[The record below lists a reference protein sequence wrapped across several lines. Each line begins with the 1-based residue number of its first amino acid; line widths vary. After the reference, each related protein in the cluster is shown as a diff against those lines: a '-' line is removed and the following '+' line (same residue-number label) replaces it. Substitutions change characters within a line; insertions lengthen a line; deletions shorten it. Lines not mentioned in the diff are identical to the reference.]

1 MSAGYDSETASEED
15 PVVLTPQVKRK
26 SQEIVVVESSD
37 TESDEDLA
45 RVKRYCDSQC
55 KFLIQALRFQTQA
68 HQRSTTVKAT

>member
-45 RVKRYCDSQC
+45 KVKRYCGSYYN
-55 KFLIQALRFQTQA
+55 FLIQALRFPTQT
-68 HQRSTTVKAT
+68 HQRSTSVKAT